1 MRFPKIML
9 FAVLALA
16 LAGMGCKKKKDEK
29 KTDAPAG
36 DVKPAGGDT
45 KPTAGG
51 DTKPADPSPAANT
64 GGAGSD
70 LDHQLFQAAAAS
82 GDVAIMTAINKKVG
96 IADENGVP
104 NDKMEA
110 FMNGHTDW
118 AMKNAQWI
126 MDNATDPAKAK
137 AWLDANNK

>member
-29 KTDAPAG
+29 KPDAPAG
-36 DVKPAGGDT
+36 DTKPGDM

-51 DTKPADPSPAANT
+51 DTKPADPAPAT

-70 LDHQLFQAAAAS
+70 MDHQLFQAAAAS
-82 GDVAIMTAINKKVG
+82 GAVAIMTAVNKKVG

-118 AMKNAQWI
+118 AMKNAQCI

>member
-29 KTDAPAG
+29 KPDAPAG
-36 DVKPAGGDT
+36 DTKPGDT

-51 DTKPADPSPAANT
+51 DTKPADPPPAT

-82 GDVAIMTAINKKVG
+82 GDVAIMTAVNKKVG

-126 MDNATDPAKAK
+126 MDNATDPEIGRASCRERV
-137 AWLDANNK
+137 

>member
-45 KPTAGG
+45 KP
-51 DTKPADPSPAANT
+51 ADPPPAT

-82 GDVAIMTAINKKVG
+82 GDVAIMTAVNKKVG

>member
-9 FAVLALA
+9 FAVLAMA
-16 LAGMGCKKKKDEK
+16 LAGMGCKKKKEV
-29 KTDAPAG
+29 T
-36 DVKPAGGDT
+36 VVVPAGGGTGDV

-51 DTKPADPSPAANT
+51 DNKPGDPPPAAAT
-64 GGAGSD
+64 GSD
-70 LDHQLFQAAAAS
+70 MDHQLFQAAAAS
-82 GDVAIMTAINKKVG
+82 GDVAIMTAVNKKVG
-96 IADENGVP
+96 IADDNGVP

-118 AMKNAQWI
+118 AMKNSQWI

>member
-1 MRFPKIML
+1 
-9 FAVLALA
+9 
-16 LAGMGCKKKKDEK
+16 
-29 KTDAPAG
+29 
-36 DVKPAGGDT
+36 
-45 KPTAGG
+45 
-51 DTKPADPSPAANT
+51 
-64 GGAGSD
+64 
-70 LDHQLFQAAAAS
+70 
-82 GDVAIMTAINKKVG
+82 MTAVNKKVG